1 MEEEPVAFTVFGI
14 QHQTV
19 AELFSSMGGLWF
31 YQNRKDVVF
40 FLMENS
46 GAFYFVE
53 NFKILAAF
61 LQMGV
66 LSEFCHTGSCD
77 R

>member
-1 MEEEPVAFTVFGI
+1 MEKELVAFTVFGI

-19 AELFSSMGGLWF
+19 TELFSSMGGLWF
-31 YQNRKDVVF
+31 YQNREDVGF
-40 FLMENS
+40 FPMENS

-53 NFKILAAF
+53 NFKILAGF
-61 LQMGV
+61 LQMEI

>member
-1 MEEEPVAFTVFGI
+1 MEEEEPVAFTAFSI

-19 AELFSSMGGLWF
+19 AELFLPVGWLWF

-46 GAFYFVE
+46 GTFYFE
-53 NFKILAAF
+53 EDFKILAVF
-61 LQMGV
+61 LQMGI
-66 LSEFCHTGSCD
+66 
-77 R
+77 